1 MNQQPNWTSIIQ
13 RHLDGLTT
21 SQEAEDLSTQ
31 IVTNP
36 GIREQYLKAAQLHAA
51 LTDEFLAQEHLEKPT
66 RRNTPSQKKAVSIHL
81 FAPVGIAALLMISL
95 LAFFWPKDRE
105 NEGHSDE
112 WGTSIAKIEFLS
124 EDARFE
130 GGQELTTGSSLEK
143 GWLQLAEGSARLKF
157 RSGAIVTLEAP
168 AAFGIDS
175 PMRSYV
181 EYGKVEVYAPESARD
196 FVVATES
203 LEVVDLGTRFE
214 VEVDLDSQE
223 SNISVLEGLVDLHL
237 GSPGTAREIRPLE
250 AGYHARVN
258 AFGEII
264 EFTQTRDQAP
274 KEAALLIG
282 HWTLDSIGSDSSI
295 SDSGPQQLHGSL
307 ASKERP
313 KITKGIIGNA
323 LKFSTGDS
331 VDLSEHLP
339 AMSQLDSFTFSTW
352 VCDPKAPLAMVFS
365 LSGPSE
371 QHRIQLFLAQ
381 AYVRYGWQGG
391 SHFDSISGRIDGWK
405 PGQWYHVA
413 VTVEDGVA
421 RLYRDGNLICSGSAG
436 SKIGT
441 PVLNPS
447 LVKNPSYLFLG
458 RLEDGHQ
465 GEKVTTQNFEGKLDD
480 VRIYAGAL
488 GQSTIRDFYE
498 NAVRK

>member
-21 SQEAEDLSTQ
+21 TEEAQALSTE

-36 GIREQYLKAAQLHAA
+36 EIRAHYLKAAQLHAA
-51 LTDEFLAQEHLEKPT
+51 LTDEFLAQEDLE
-66 RRNTPSQKKAVSIHL
+66 TPDLRETPAQKKTAPLHF

-95 LAFFWPKDRE
+95 LAFFWPKDQE
-105 NEGHSDE
+105 NEGQLDE
-112 WGTSIAKIEFLS
+112 WGSSIAKIEFLS
-124 EDARFE
+124 EDARF
-130 GGQELTTGSSLEK
+130 GGDQELTRGSSLDK
-143 GWLQLAEGSARLKF
+143 GWLQLAAGSTRLKF

-175 PMRSYV
+175 PMRSYL

-214 VEVDLDSQE
+214 VIVDLDSQE

-258 AFGEII
+258 ASGEII

-274 KEAALLIG
+274 KEAARLIG

-405 PGQWYHVA
+405 PSQWYHIA

-421 RLYRDGNLICSGSAG
+421 RLYRDGDLIGSGSAG

>member
-1 MNQQPNWTSIIQ
+1 MKQQPNWTSIIQ

-21 SQEAEDLSTQ
+21 TEEAQSLSAQ

-36 GIREQYLKAAQLHAA
+36 EVRGQYLQAAQLHAA
-51 LTDEFLAQEHLEKPT
+51 LTDEFFAQENLEEPT
-66 RRNTPSQKKAVSIHL
+66 PREIPAQKKTVPFHL
-81 FAPVGIAALLMISL
+81 FAPVGIAALLMLGL
-95 LAFFWPKDRE
+95 LAFFWPKDQE
-105 NEGHSDE
+105 SEGRSDE
-112 WGTSIAKIEFLS
+112 WGSSIAKIEFLS

-130 GGQELTTGSSLEK
+130 GDQKRSTGSSLEK

-175 PMRSYV
+175 PMRSYL

-250 AGYHARVN
+250 AGYHARVS

-264 EFTQTRDQAP
+264 EFTQTSDRASP
-274 KEAALLIG
+274 KNARLIG
-282 HWTLDSIGSDSSI
+282 HWTLDSIAPNDSVR
-295 SDSGPQQLHGSL
+295 DSGPQQLHGSRV
-307 ASKERP
+307 SQEKP
-313 KITKGIIGNA
+313 QITNGAIGNA
-323 LKFSTGDS
+323 LEFSPGDS

-339 AMSQLDSFTFSTW
+339 AISQLDAFTFSTW
-352 VCDPKAPLAMVFS
+352 VCDPKGPLAMIFS

-381 AYVRYGWQGG
+381 AYARYGWQSG
-391 SHFDSISGRIDGWK
+391 SHFDSISGRVDGWK
-405 PGQWYHVA
+405 PGQWYHIA

-421 RLYRDGNLICSGSAG
+421 RLYRDGNLIGSGSAG

-441 PVLNPS
+441 PVLDPS
-447 LVKNPSYLFLG
+447 LVKNPSHFFLG
-458 RLEDGHQ
+458 RLKDGHQ
-465 GEKVTTQNFEGKLDD
+465 GEKVTAQGFAGKLDD

-488 GQSTIRDFYE
+488 SQSTIRDLYQ
-498 NAVRK
+498 NASPN

>member
-21 SQEAEDLSTQ
+21 TEEAQALSTQ

-36 GIREQYLKAAQLHAA
+36 EVRAHYLKAAQLHAA
-51 LTDEFLAQEHLEKPT
+51 LTDEFLAQEILEEPT
-66 RRNTPSQKKAVSIHL
+66 SQETPAQNKTVPFHL
-81 FAPVGIAALLMISL
+81 FAPVGIAALLMLGL
-95 LAFFWPKDRE
+95 LAFFWPKE
-105 NEGHSDE
+105 QGNEGQLDE
-112 WGTSIAKIEFLS
+112 WGSSIAKIEFLS

-130 GGQELTTGSSLEK
+130 GDQEQSTGSALEK
-143 GWLQLAEGSARLKF
+143 GWLRLVEGSARLKF

-168 AAFGIDS
+168 TAFGLDS
-175 PMRSYV
+175 PMRSYL

-196 FVVATES
+196 FAVATES
-203 LEVVDLGTRFE
+203 LEIVDLGTRFE
-214 VEVDLDSQE
+214 VEVDLDSRE

-250 AGYHARVN
+250 AGHHARVN
-258 AFGEII
+258 AFGEVV
-264 EFTQTRDQAP
+264 EFTQTSDQEDTEDAR
-274 KEAALLIG
+274 LIG
-282 HWTLDSIGSDSSI
+282 HWTLDSIGSNNSV

-307 ASKERP
+307 ISNERP
-313 KITKGIIGNA
+313 QITNGVIGNA
-323 LKFSTGDS
+323 LEFSTGDS

-339 AMSQLDSFTFSTW
+339 AMSQLDAFTFAAW
-352 VCDPKAPLAMVFS
+352 VCDPKSPLAMIFS

-381 AYVRYGWQGG
+381 AYVRYGWQNG

-405 PGQWYHVA
+405 PDQWYHVA

-421 RLYRDGNLICSGSAG
+421 RLYRDGNLIGSGSAG

-441 PVLNPS
+441 PVLNPR
-447 LVKNPSYLFLG
+447 LVKNPSHFFLG

-465 GEKVTTQNFEGKLDD
+465 GGKVTAQGLEGKLDD

-488 GQSTIRDFYE
+488 SQSTIRDLYQ
-498 NAVRK
+498 NASRN

>member
-21 SQEAEDLSTQ
+21 SEEAEDLSTQ
-31 IVTNP
+31 IVTSP
-36 GIREQYLKAAQLHAA
+36 EIREQYLKAAQLHAA
-51 LTDEFLAQEHLEKPT
+51 LTNEFLAQEHLEKST

-81 FAPVGIAALLMISL
+81 SATVGIAALLMISL

-124 EDARFE
+124 EDALFE
-130 GGQELTTGSSLEK
+130 GDQELTTGSSLEK
-143 GWLQLAEGSARLKF
+143 GWLQLAAGSARLKF
-157 RSGAIVTLEAP
+157 RSGAIVTLEGP

-175 PMRSYV
+175 PMRSYL

-203 LEVVDLGTRFE
+203 LRVVDLGTRFE
-214 VEVDLDSQE
+214 VTVDLDSQE

-237 GSPGTAREIRPLE
+237 GSPGTTRKIRPLE

-264 EFTQTRDQAP
+264 EFTQTSDRTR
-274 KEAALLIG
+274 KEAARLTG
-282 HWTLDSIGSDSSI
+282 HWPLNSIDSGSSV
-295 SDSGPQQLHGSL
+295 SDSGPLKLHGSL

-313 KITKGIIGNA
+313 KIIKGIIGNA

-339 AMSQLDSFTFSTW
+339 AISQLDSFTFSTW

-371 QHRIQLFLAQ
+371 QHRIQLFLSP
-381 AYVRYGWQGG
+381 AYVRYGWQDGA
-391 SHFDSISGRIDGWK
+391 HFDSISGRIDGWK
-405 PGQWYHVA
+405 PDQWYHVA
-413 VTVEDGVA
+413 VTVKAGVA
-421 RLYRDGNLICSGSAG
+421 RLYRNGRLIGLGSAG

-441 PVLNPS
+441 PVLSPS
-447 LVKNPSYLFLG
+447 LVKNPSYLLLG

-465 GEKVTTQNFEGKLDD
+465 GEKVTSQNFAGKLDD

-488 GQSTIRDFYE
+488 RQNAIRDLYQ
-498 NAVRK
+498 NHAR

>member
-21 SQEAEDLSTQ
+21 TEEAQALSIQ

-36 GIREQYLKAAQLHAA
+36 EVRAHYLKAAQLHAA
-51 LTDEFLAQEHLEKPT
+51 LTDEFLAQEDFESPT
-66 RRNTPSQKKAVSIHL
+66 LRDTTAQKKTLAFHL
-81 FAPVGIAALLMISL
+81 IAPVGIAALLML
-95 LAFFWPKDRE
+95 GLFTFFWPKDQE
-105 NEGHSDE
+105 SEGQLDE
-112 WGTSIAKIEFLS
+112 WGSSIAKIEFLS

-130 GGQELTTGSSLEK
+130 GDQERSTGSALEK

-168 AAFGIDS
+168 AAFGIHS
-175 PMRSYV
+175 PLRSYL

-264 EFTQTRDQAP
+264 EFTQTNDQASP
-274 KEAALLIG
+274 KSARLIG
-282 HWTLDSIGSDSSI
+282 HWPLDSISSNNSVSDSA
-295 SDSGPQQLHGSL
+295 PQQLHGSL
-307 ASKERP
+307 VSKDPP
-313 KITKGIIGNA
+313 KITNGVIGNA
-323 LKFSTGDS
+323 LEFSTGDC

-339 AMSQLDSFTFSTW
+339 AWSQLGAFTFSAW
-352 VCDPKAPLAMVFS
+352 VCYPKKPLAMIFS

-381 AYVRYGWQGG
+381 AYVRYGWQSG
-391 SHFDSISGRIDGWK
+391 SHFDSISGRVDGWQ
-405 PGQWYHVA
+405 PSQWYHIA

-421 RLYRDGNLICSGSAG
+421 RLYRDGNLIGSGSAG

-447 LVKNPSYLFLG
+447 LVSNPSHFFLG
-458 RLEDGHQ
+458 RLKDGHQ
-465 GEKVTTQNFEGKLDD
+465 GEKVTAQGLEGKLDD

-488 GQSTIRDFYE
+488 GQRTIRDLYQ
-498 NAVRK
+498 NTARK